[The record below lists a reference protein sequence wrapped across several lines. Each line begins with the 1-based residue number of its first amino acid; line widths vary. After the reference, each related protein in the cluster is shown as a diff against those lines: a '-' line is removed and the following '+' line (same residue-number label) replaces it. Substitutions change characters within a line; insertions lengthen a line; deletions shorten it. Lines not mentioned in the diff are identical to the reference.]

1 MKFLQVGRGSILQHA
16 VPLQAVVGLC
26 QPAGDLEQTWD
37 KKKKIQTSFSCH
49 VAEKKMENRKV
60 GEEETLTSSVI
71 FDFLFRVR
79 DTSLCLTLFLFWL
92 STELVCSQEQF
103 RTEAPHGEYSV
114 VITLC

>member
-1 MKFLQVGRGSILQHA
+1 MTLNRHG
-16 VPLQAVVGLC
+16 
-26 QPAGDLEQTWD
+26 T
-37 KKKKIQTSFSCH
+37 KKKSRLSFSGH
-49 VAEKKMENRKV
+49 VAEKKKENGKWKV

>member
-1 MKFLQVGRGSILQHA
+1 
-16 VPLQAVVGLC
+16 
-26 QPAGDLEQTWD
+26 
-37 KKKKIQTSFSCH
+37 
-49 VAEKKMENRKV
+49 MENRKV